1 MQALKQENSKM
12 VRDMDL
18 VRDILLKIEQDPMC
32 DGQHMVT
39 LEMPDRSPEELYY
52 HLTLLVEAGLV
63 KADLNTSSLL
73 PIVSRLTN
81 DGHEFLAN
89 ISDPGIWS
97 RTKEKPKSLQGT
109 SLSIMVQIAASQVKK
124 HFGIP

>member
-73 PIVSRLTN
+73 PIEVNEIYRHPSPLK
-81 DGHEFLAN
+81 FAVLAVN
-89 ISDPGIWS
+89 IAIVAYLIYQIRS
-97 RTKEKPKSLQGT
+97 KS
-109 SLSIMVQIAASQVKK
+109 
-124 HFGIP
+124 